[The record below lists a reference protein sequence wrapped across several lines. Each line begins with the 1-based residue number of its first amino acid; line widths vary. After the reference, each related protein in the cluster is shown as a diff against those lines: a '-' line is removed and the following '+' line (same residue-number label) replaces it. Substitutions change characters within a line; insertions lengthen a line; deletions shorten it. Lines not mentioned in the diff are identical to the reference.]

1 MKFKSDIELQ
11 AGLKDGSNDIGTA
24 GQILSSTGSQTN
36 WIDQSSIVAS
46 EAKLVVIEC
55 KNTSGVTISKG
66 TPVYQTGTVGAT
78 DVIEIDAADA
88 SDEDKMA
95 AIGLLQTD
103 LVNNAFGK
111 VVITGEL
118 LNITTS
124 PIDGVTP
131 VTGDTIYVKS
141 GGGLTLTKPTG
152 VNFIQNIGLVG
163 KVSGGNSGSITV
175 SSIMRS
181 NDVPT
186 PLYID
191 HTNQRLGIGTTTPGA
206 KLDISSTG
214 TGDSM
219 IIRNDDAS
227 SSAAPVLMLLRDS
240 ASAADGDYLG
250 QIKFKG
256 NSDTGA
262 ERVYAKITAKI
273 SDATNG
279 AEDSL
284 IETAVKSGGSN
295 LIVSRQ
301 TGTDLKLING
311 IGLQVDGN
319 VGIGTTSPGNPL
331 HIVGNTAKLQ
341 GSGSG
346 YTAWFI
352 TNSGTGNSGIYYDA
366 INGDVAG
373 GDYGFIGQN
382 NSGYMSYN
390 IGTSSPMPYHVF
402 TGGNVGIGTTSPSK
416 LLDASGD
423 GLIQGK
429 LTVGNSS
436 YYDEAG
442 VLNVY
447 GSGKNQLTIQ
457 ASDNSLDRGVAFRNS
472 GGAHVAYIAATNTTS
487 NLADLVFGVS
497 DATETNVDNVEERM
511 RITSA
516 GNVGIG
522 TDSPSVNLDIE
533 DSSNV
538 IVDMNTTTA
547 NANTTIRLQESG
559 TVKSTIGYDGT
570 NNGLILT
577 TGGFTAGNGIF
588 IDDSQNVGIG
598 TTSPSD
604 LLHIKSTTTDARM
617 IIDGADGFDAE
628 LKFFEDGNVKYTTG
642 FDAATDSYVIGTVNV
657 DTNKRLVINNSGAL
671 QLPTYTAGTLVSD
684 ASGNITVSSGG
695 GAGGPYLPLSAGSSY
710 PLTDTLFGTNTSMS
724 GNGTYAGSMNLGNGA
739 GTGEKHLTIGNG
751 STDSGY
757 RYIDL
762 VGDTTYT
769 DYGLRII
776 RGNGGAN
783 TTSQILHRGTGDFSI
798 QAVDSA
804 NLIFTTGGSEKMRI
818 TSDGKVGIGT
828 DSPITALEVNGD
840 IGIGR
845 VAGGY
850 TFREVVGGGER
861 ASIKSNASNELIFS
875 YGASTEA
882 MRIKSN
888 GNVGIN
894 NTNPVNGKLLV
905 TSTEENLL
913 NTVRIQ
919 HTRSDSNFSSN
930 ALEVDMNL
938 SGADTTTADR
948 TNKGIFV
955 DLDSS
960 ADGDAANEHRIHGVS
975 SDVRFTG
982 FSDIVRGGYFYAE
995 SNNST
1000 EKTAQLAGVYG
1011 QAIHDASNAAGG
1023 VSNMFGVFGYSSI
1036 QNLGDVDNAFGVYGL
1051 VSIGD
1056 NRDADVGVTKAV
1068 EGEITIDKST
1078 ALNYGTMIGISSIID
1093 NNEGTVPNFGNQYLF
1108 KGDYQGTKGDNAWGI
1123 YTEGDKNYFEGKVGI
1138 GTTSPD
1144 EKLHITDSS
1153 GANIILNTNTGAN
1166 NSGVYMSEGSDST
1179 PTQNG
1184 AYVYYDAAGNAF
1196 KIATGATSLSD
1207 RLTIARDSGNVGI
1220 GTTSPGAK
1228 LHVRST
1234 ASNYVA
1240 TFKHSTG
1247 TGYAPGSILLEA
1259 GQGNARGQGIYHY
1272 NNVADENWFTGVPY
1286 NVDSKKWIVAN
1297 KYSTT
1302 QDVDTAQL
1310 NYALLTIDSD
1320 TGNVGIGT
1328 TSPSTKLQ
1336 VDSSTAFS
1344 LTNGSGDTL
1353 LLTNDST
1360 VSAIGAIGPSIG
1372 FGNMNNNNR
1381 TSAIAA
1387 VRTGGDHDNMGLAFF
1402 THPSNSSD
1410 ETVVQKMTIT
1420 HEGNVGIGTTSP
1432 DAKLDVNGAGNFTGG
1447 TVVSG
1452 IDTHTDVGVAIAKG
1466 KFLKSND
1473 GNYLRNI
1480 IGQTS
1485 GGIIEIGQSGTSL
1498 ISDINLKPG
1507 SSGNIN
1513 FYGSGGLDM
1522 RIASTGNVGIGTT
1535 SPGVKLV
1542 VNGGGDNEIAKF
1554 VSTDSVSQI
1563 SISDDTT
1570 TSYFGSKDG
1579 LSFIS
1584 QTGGTPGS
1592 GLVLDSSGNV
1602 GIGTTSPGQKLD
1614 VNGSVNIDG
1623 TLFVNTTNNH
1633 IRLVD
1638 TDNTGNFSVGV
1649 NTNFQI
1655 RDITAN
1661 TTPLTIRAGT
1671 PGNTILTTS
1680 TGRVG
1685 IGLTNPTVTLHVGG
1699 FARLNG
1705 GLQMNATN
1713 ATIYQILDSD
1723 LRFGTNNTERMRI
1736 DNTGN
1741 VGIGTTTPGDKLHV
1755 NGTIRVQAPATS
1767 DWALLGYN
1775 SLGNAPS
1782 GLWFDNGDGE
1792 LLLRDD
1798 SGNLNVRLRSDTSSY
1813 INGGNLGLGTTSP
1826 SQKLTVNSGRV
1837 LISNT
1842 STPIYIKA
1850 GSTYK
1855 SWVHHIG
1862 GGDEYIFA
1870 PSTADNGETW
1880 DWSNQT
1886 RFDTSGVV
1894 QANNFVLASDKR
1906 LKTNIKNVS
1915 GKRIK
1920 ANWKTFEMIA
1930 DKTKAQRHGV
1940 IAQEL
1945 EEVHPEFVR
1954 TNSEGIKS
1962 VAYTDLLIAKIA
1974 ELEARLEKLEK

>member
-262 ERVYAKITAKI
+262 ERVYAKITTKI

-319 VGIGTTSPGNPL
+319 VGIGTTSPAQPFQ
-331 HIVGNTAKLQ
+331 VDA
-341 GSGSG
+341 GSNIAS
-346 YTAWFI
+346 FR
-352 TNSGTGNSGIYYDA
+352 SVGTGENNKELLIQT
-366 INGDVAG
+366 G
-373 GDYGFIGQN
+373 GDRVILDAKNADDGTATSLAFELG
-382 NSGYMSYN
+382 NSEKARL
-390 IGTSSPMPYHVF
+390 TT
-402 TGGNVGIGTTSPSK
+402 TGLGIGTTSPGQK
-416 LLDASGD
+416 LQVEGNSWIKGIYYDTSGD
-423 GLIQGK
+423 AGTSGQVL
-429 LTVGNSS
+429 SS
-436 YYDEAG
+436 TATG
-442 VLNVY
+442 TNWVS
-447 GSGKNQLTIQ
+447 GSG
-457 ASDNSLDRGVAFRNS
+457 
-472 GGAHVAYIAATNTTS
+472 
-487 NLADLVFGVS
+487 
-497 DATETNVDNVEERM
+497 
-511 RITSA
+511 
-516 GNVGIG
+516 
-522 TDSPSVNLDIE
+522 
-533 DSSNV
+533 
-538 IVDMNTTTA
+538 
-547 NANTTIRLQESG
+547 
-559 TVKSTIGYDGT
+559 
-570 NNGLILT
+570 
-577 TGGFTAGNGIF
+577 
-588 IDDSQNVGIG
+588 
-598 TTSPSD
+598 
-604 LLHIKSTTTDARM
+604 
-617 IIDGADGFDAE
+617 
-628 LKFFEDGNVKYTTG
+628 
-642 FDAATDSYVIGTVNV
+642 
-657 DTNKRLVINNSGAL
+657 
-671 QLPTYTAGTLVSD
+671 LP
-684 ASGNITVSSGG
+684 
-695 GAGGPYLPLSAGSSY
+695 GGPYLPLSAGS
-710 PLTDTLFGTNTSMS
+710 
-724 GNGTYAGSMNLGNGA
+724 
-739 GTGEKHLTIGNG
+739 GE
-751 STDSGY
+751 
-757 RYIDL
+757 
-762 VGDTTYT
+762 
-769 DYGLRII
+769 
-776 RGNGGAN
+776 
-783 TTSQILHRGTGDFSI
+783 ILTGDL
-798 QAVDSA
+798 AM
-804 NLIFTTGGSEKMRI
+804 N
-818 TSDGKVGIGT
+818 
-828 DSPITALEVNGD
+828 NN
-840 IGIGR
+840 IGI
-845 VAGGY
+845 
-850 TFREVVGGGER
+850 
-861 ASIKSNASNELIFS
+861 I
-875 YGASTEA
+875 
-882 MRIKSN
+882 
-888 GNVGIN
+888 
-894 NTNPVNGKLLV
+894 
-905 TSTEENLL
+905 
-913 NTVRIQ
+913 
-919 HTRSDSNFSSN
+919 
-930 ALEVDMNL
+930 
-938 SGADTTTADR
+938 
-948 TNKGIFV
+948 
-955 DLDSS
+955 
-960 ADGDAANEHRIHGVS
+960 
-975 SDVRFTG
+975 
-982 FSDIVRGGYFYAE
+982 
-995 SNNST
+995 
-1000 EKTAQLAGVYG
+1000 
-1011 QAIHDASNAAGG
+1011 
-1023 VSNMFGVFGYSSI
+1023 
-1036 QNLGDVDNAFGVYGL
+1036 
-1051 VSIGD
+1051 
-1056 NRDADVGVTKAV
+1056 TK
-1068 EGEITIDKST
+1068 
-1078 ALNYGTMIGISSIID
+1078 
-1093 NNEGTVPNFGNQYLF
+1093 
-1108 KGDYQGTKGDNAWGI
+1108 
-1123 YTEGDKNYFEGKVGI
+1123 
-1138 GTTSPD
+1138 
-1144 EKLHITDSS
+1144 DSS
-1153 GANIILNTNTGAN
+1153 GAFRDILKLNSSNVLEIGSSSLNTNII
-1166 NSGVYMSEGSDST
+1166 
-1179 PTQNG
+1179 
-1184 AYVYYDAAGNAF
+1184 F
-1196 KIATGATSLSD
+1196 KN
-1207 RLTIARDSGNVGI
+1207 SGNVGI

-1402 THPSNSSD
+1402 THPSDSGD

-1432 DAKLDVNGAGNFTGG
+1432 
-1447 TVVSG
+1447 
-1452 IDTHTDVGVAIAKG
+1452 
-1466 KFLKSND
+1466 
-1473 GNYLRNI
+1473 
-1480 IGQTS
+1480 
-1485 GGIIEIGQSGTSL
+1485 
-1498 ISDINLKPG
+1498 
-1507 SSGNIN
+1507 
-1513 FYGSGGLDM
+1513 
-1522 RIASTGNVGIGTT
+1522 
-1535 SPGVKLV
+1535 
-1542 VNGGGDNEIAKF
+1542 
-1554 VSTDSVSQI
+1554 
-1563 SISDDTT
+1563 
-1570 TSYFGSKDG
+1570 
-1579 LSFIS
+1579 
-1584 QTGGTPGS
+1584 
-1592 GLVLDSSGNV
+1592 
-1602 GIGTTSPGQKLD
+1602 GQKLD
-1614 VNGSVNIDG
+1614 VNGNANIDG

-1680 TGRVG
+1680 SGRVG
-1685 IGLTNPTVTLHVGG
+1685 IGLSSPGVTLHVNG

-1741 VGIGTTTPGDKLHV
+1741 VGIGVTIPTADLHIQGSSATDVPILRVGGFGNSGSKLELAETLTNGDMNYGYSFFNDGNSSNTLIIKAHNNSTTGITAMTIDRGNALTTFGPVPVVGTRAAGDNSTRAASTAFVTSAISTASGNYLPLSAGSSYPLTGDLYIEGADKALRIN
-1755 NGTIRVQAPATS
+1755 NGTQPVVF
-1767 DWALLGYN
+1767 LGDGGANTDGQLILYN
-1775 SLGNAPS
+1775 SS
-1782 GLWFDNGDGE
+1782 GGANIALNGDNQNHYITN
-1792 LLLRDD
+1792 
-1798 SGNLNVRLRSDTSSY
+1798 GNF
-1813 INGGNLGLGTTSP
+1813 GMGTTSP
-1826 SQKLTVNSGRV
+1826 GAKLDINQTQDGQGIIIRSSLVQPE
-1837 LISNT
+1837 ISFVDDGTGDSFSIGHNR
-1842 STPIYIKA
+1842 A
-1850 GSTYK
+1850 GSRLDIEINGVDTHTFKQNGNVGIGTTNPGVNFQVGDGTTDTTSRFYHSDNTYTE
-1855 SWVHHIG
+1855 V
-1862 GGDEYIFA
+1862 
-1870 PSTADNGETW
+1870 NGYGLYF
-1880 DWSNQT
+1880 S
-1886 RFDTSGVV
+1886 R
-1894 QANNFVLASDKR
+1894 LASYIRPVFDGTQD
-1906 LKTNIKNVS
+1906 LYFGNINATWNSVQFDATT
-1915 GKRIK
+1915 I
-1920 ANWKTFEMIA
+1920 TF
-1930 DKTKAQRHGV
+1930 DNN
-1940 IAQEL
+1940 
-1945 EEVHPEFVR
+1945 
-1954 TNSEGIKS
+1954 NS
-1962 VAYTDLLIAKIA
+1962 
-1974 ELEARLEKLEK
+1974 